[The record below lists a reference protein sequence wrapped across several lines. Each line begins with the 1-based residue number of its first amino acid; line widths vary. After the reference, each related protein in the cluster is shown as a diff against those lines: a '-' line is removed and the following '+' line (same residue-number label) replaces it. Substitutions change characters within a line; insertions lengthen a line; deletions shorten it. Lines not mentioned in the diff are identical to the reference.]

1 MNRSGKKYL
10 EVDRTHGGGSQLV
23 ALHHPVEGLSLLPL
37 SGGGPL
43 RTRHAAQTETLEV
56 LVRHGLDDGLAEG
69 NHVGPEVR
77 GPAIP
82 LVTIEPG
89 KRDKKLRNEIREY
102 ENAESIRGNKTTY
115 PAVRSGSSPI
125 GRPALEVG

>member
-1 MNRSGKKYL
+1 MGREDLGVGIEVRPLPGLLTRIVTLEKGNYVTSRSGKKYL
-10 EVDRTHGGGSQLV
+10 VADRTHGGGSQLV

-37 SGGGPL
+37 SGRGPL

-89 KRDKKLRNEIREY
+89 KETI
-102 ENAESIRGNKTTY
+102 KTK
-115 PAVRSGSSPI
+115 
-125 GRPALEVG
+125 E